1 MTLIPPGSTIGI
13 LGGGQL
19 GRMLCIAAA
28 QLGYRC
34 HIYEPDPEAPA
45 SHVAHVTTT
54 ASYHDSEAL
63 REFGASVDVVTL
75 EFENV
80 PVAALECL
88 QPIVAVAPNPKALT
102 IAQDRL
108 AEKEFVT
115 ALGGAPAH
123 HQRVDT
129 FSDLAAAVTS
139 VGTRGI
145 LKTRRLGYDGKG
157 QVRLDPESD
166 LAAAWAMIGEAPA
179 IYEAMVDFEHEISV
193 LVARNH
199 KGDMSCYDLVHNV
212 HGDGILQR
220 SVVPVRLDSYIRTAA
235 LTLAEKLAHALNFV
249 GVLAVELFVTAEG
262 IIFNEFAPRV
272 HNSGHWTIEGA
283 VTSQFENH
291 IRAICGLP
299 LGSTATRGTVEMH
312 NIIGDD
318 YSAWPRLLADPA
330 AHVHLYGKSDVRSG
344 RKMGH
349 VTWVRPV

>member
-1 MTLIPPGSTIGI
+1 MTLIAPGSTIGI

-34 HIYEPDPEAPA
+34 HVYEADPEAPA
-45 SHVAHVTTT
+45 AHVAHITTT
-54 ASYHDSEAL
+54 ASFNDMDAL
-63 REFGASVDVVTL
+63 RGFGASVDVVTL

-80 PVAALECL
+80 PVATLECL
-88 QPIVAVAPNPKALT
+88 QPIVSVAPNPQALAV
-102 IAQDRL
+102 AQDRL
-108 AEKEFVT
+108 AEKEFIV
-115 ALGGAPAH
+115 ALGGAPARY
-123 HQRVDT
+123 QRIDAL
-129 FSDLAAAVTS
+129 SDLIAAVAT
-139 VGTRGI
+139 VGANGI
-145 LKTRRLGYDGKG
+145 LKTRKLGYDGKG
-157 QVRLDPESD
+157 QVRITAKSD
-166 LAAAWAMIGEAPA
+166 LAAAWAAIGEAPA
-179 IYEAMVDFEHEISV
+179 IYEALVEFEQEISV

-199 KGDMSCYDLVHNV
+199 QGDMSCYDLVHNV

-220 SVVPVRLDSYIRTAA
+220 SLVPIELPARVQADARA
-235 LTLAEKLAHALNFV
+235 LAERLAHALDFV
-249 GVLAVELFVTAEG
+249 GVLAVELFVTKDG
-262 IIFNEFAPRV
+262 ILFNEFAPRV

-299 LGSTATRGTVEMH
+299 LGSTMTRGTVEMH

-318 YSAWPRLLADPA
+318 YSAWPRLLADPT

-349 VTWVRPV
+349 VTWVRPF